1 MIGSEIVQTSH
12 EHFSLLESL
21 LEIIPKPGSMLMQ
34 NCQVKEIQTSLK
46 KEDGGNLFILPGYL
60 QFHLKG

>member
-1 MIGSEIVQTSH
+1 VIGSEIVQTSH
-12 EHFSLLESL
+12 EHFSL